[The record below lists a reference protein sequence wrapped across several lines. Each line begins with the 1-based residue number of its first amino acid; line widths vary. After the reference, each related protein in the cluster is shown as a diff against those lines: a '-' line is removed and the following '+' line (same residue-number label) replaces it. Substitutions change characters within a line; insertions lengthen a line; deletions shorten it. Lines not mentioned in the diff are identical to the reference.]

1 MRLWLR
7 MGALAGWTVGLV
19 LGVGLG
25 VGLAAGMARVA
36 CAQADYPFR
45 DTKLSEDQRITDLM
59 GRLTLE
65 EKLHLLA
72 DFPKFPE
79 LGRATGVA
87 ARGRSRPRPFPR
99 KRGWAR
105 PGIRSC

>member
-19 LGVGLG
+19 LGVVLG

-36 CAQADYPFR
+36 SAQADYPFR
-45 DTKLSEDQRITDLM
+45 DTKLSDDQRITDLM

-65 EKLHLLA
+65 EKT
-72 DFPKFPE
+72 PP
-79 LGRATGVA
+79 
-87 ARGRSRPRPFPR
+87 AR
-99 KRGWAR
+99 
-105 PGIRSC
+105 